1 VAEGL
6 IGRVADRISLRTP
19 RLLLREWRDDDLAPF
34 AALLADPRVMEHLW
48 PAPSDAMAERI
59 RDHFSR
65 CGFGFWAVQVS
76 DSPSFIGFIGLE
88 TVTYEAHFTPAVQI
102 GWRLFPEYWG
112 KGYATEG
119 AAAAL
124 DAGFGRLDLSEI
136 VSYTVPAN
144 ARSQRVMQRLG
155 MTHTSADDF
164 DHPRIPAGHKLQ
176 RHVLYRISR
185 ERWRDPSRSQS
196 GP

>member
-6 IGRVADRISLRTP
+6 TGRVVDGVPLRTP
-19 RLLLREWRDDDLAPF
+19 RLLLREWRDDDLAAF
-34 AALLADPRVMEHLW
+34 ATLTADPRVMEYLW
-48 PAPSDAMAERI
+48 PASSDAMAARI

-65 CGFGFWAVQVS
+65 CGFGFWAVQAM

-102 GWRLFPEYWG
+102 GWRLFPAYWG

-124 DAGFGRLDLSEI
+124 DAGFGRFGLREI

-164 DHPRIPAGHKLQ
+164 DHPRIPAGHELR

-185 ERWRDPSRSQS
+185 DGWRGLPGSRP
-196 GP
+196 GG